1 MLQKVCA
8 PACGGSCTAPALLF
22 LLLVFILLRSH
33 CWREIAPHSWQCSC
47 QLTLMLVLCR
57 NHLSRGR
64 SHPTEGDFW
73 PDQKSHC
80 CITIHMCMSEDLS
93 MLRIQTRLLSATAE
107 GLLKPSEELM
117 EIRSLW
123 QPKQNKN
130 KAKKSVMMLPL
141 AIFSVHEDSR
151 ANQDDSFTK
160 IIWNCPKHKIQPI
173 SL

>member
-1 MLQKVCA
+1 
-8 PACGGSCTAPALLF
+8 
-22 LLLVFILLRSH
+22 
-33 CWREIAPHSWQCSC
+33 
-47 QLTLMLVLCR
+47 
-57 NHLSRGR
+57 
-64 SHPTEGDFW
+64 
-73 PDQKSHC
+73 
-80 CITIHMCMSEDLS
+80 MSEDLS

-130 KAKKSVMMLPL
+130 KVKKSVMMLPL

-160 IIWNCPKHKIQPI
+160 II
-173 SL
+173 